1 MVDLPPAYVI
11 GSVTE
16 PCVVHFKDVRH
27 ASDAPPH
34 YYITIPLNDDVSL
47 LLCIITSQIEKR
59 TTFYSK
65 TNKSAVSC
73 LVPVDKQVLP
83 FLTRESIIE
92 CNQPEILTKE
102 ELAKCVNPKHKFN
115 VTQRDIPP
123 DLKGKVLD
131 AIKSSP
137 LVEPFIKKMIEK
149 AK

>member
-1 MVDLPPAYVI
+1 MVDLPPSLVI
-11 GSVTE
+11 GSVTN
-16 PCVVHFKDVRH
+16 PCIIHFKDVKH

-34 YYITIPLNDDVSL
+34 YYVAVPLNDDVSL

-65 TNKSAVSC
+65 SNKTAISC
-73 LVPVDKQVLP
+73 LVPVDKHALP

-92 CNQPEILTKE
+92 CNQPEVLPKE
-102 ELAKCVNPKHKFN
+102 ELVKRVNPKHKFN

-131 AIKSSP
+131 AIKRSP
-137 LVEPFIKKMIEK
+137 LVEPFIKKMVEK